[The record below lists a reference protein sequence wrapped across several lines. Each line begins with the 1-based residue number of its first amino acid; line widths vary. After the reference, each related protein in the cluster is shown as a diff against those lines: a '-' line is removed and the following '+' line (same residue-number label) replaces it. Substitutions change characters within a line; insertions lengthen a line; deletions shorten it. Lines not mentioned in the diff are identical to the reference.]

1 MSRSWPVV
9 DADHLRLRHQG
20 HPAAR
25 PRRGKSKLPCPL
37 PGMRRGAFPTPLFSP
52 RPDMPQSAIMP
63 VAVYSPPTNK
73 IYVFGGEDGDTGT
86 NYNITRIYDIAG
98 NSWTTGANMPDVRS
112 FAAGG
117 YVPATGMIY
126 IVAGYNT
133 GDVTSSQNTTWQ
145 YDPASDT
152 WTDLTATD
160 PYPHAAGGFAYGVI
174 NDKLYV
180 HAGRS
185 AAVNIIK

>member
-1 MSRSWPVV
+1 
-9 DADHLRLRHQG
+9 
-20 HPAAR
+20 
-25 PRRGKSKLPCPL
+25 
-37 PGMRRGAFPTPLFSP
+37 
-52 RPDMPQSAIMP
+52 
-63 VAVYSPPTNK
+63 
-73 IYVFGGEDGDTGT
+73 
-86 NYNITRIYDIAG
+86 
-98 NSWTTGANMPDVRS
+98 MPDVRS

-145 YDPASDT
+145 YDPVLDT

-160 PYPHAAGGFAYGVI
+160 PYPHAAGGFGYGVI

-180 HAGRS
+180 AGGRD
-185 AAVNIIK
+185 AALNIINDTYEFDPQAAAGSRYTKRPTNLVHSRITFLAARVRKACCGSMVGVIPLLPDRKLTQA